1 MKRRGE
7 QTAQTRVLCIFV
19 LGVLLQV
26 SAASGEANAA
36 DSGAARDELPAAA
49 GSTALEYEMEE
60 IEGTFHR
67 FSHRAMATEFTIS
80 VYTPDVDRP
89 REDFDRVVREAFDV
103 IDDIEARLSRYRPDS
118 QVSYINNRAAQE
130 PVQVSADILDLF
142 DVVQDVHRQSKGAF
156 DPTVGPLL
164 KVWGFYRQTG
174 TLPTQEALDD
184 ALSLVGLDKVV
195 IDREN
200 RTVSFL
206 IKGMMLDFG
215 GVAKGFA
222 LDHAAHVLRRHGIDT
237 AALDAGTSTVV
248 VLGMPPGRAGWTVR
262 LRHPYNRERYI
273 ATVVLSDVSFSSS
286 GLGERFVEIEGKRYG
301 HIFDPR
307 SGLPVDGKAAAAA
320 IAPTGAL
327 SDALST
333 AFFVMGIE
341 EVKAYCGSHPE
352 VRSIIIPASE
362 SGDPEPVWINF
373 PKREERR

>member
-1 MKRRGE
+1 MKRR
-7 QTAQTRVLCIFV
+7 TAQTEQTKVLGIFV
-19 LGVLLQV
+19 LGVLLQI
-26 SAASGEANAA
+26 SAAWGEAKVA

-60 IEGTFHR
+60 VEGTFHR

-80 VYTPDVDRP
+80 VYTPDVDRR
-89 REDFDRVVREAFDV
+89 REDFERVVREAFDV

-184 ALSLVGLDKVV
+184 ALTLVGLNKVV

-206 IKGMMLDFG
+206 TKGMMLDFG

-222 LDHAAHVLRRHGIDT
+222 LDQASRVLRRHGVDT

-248 VLGMPPGRAGWTVR
+248 VLGAPPGRAGWTVR
-262 LRHPYNRERYI
+262 LRHPYNTERYI

-307 SGLPVDGKAAAAA
+307 SGLPVDGKATAAAL
-320 IAPTGAL
+320 APTGAL

-341 EVKAYCGSHPE
+341 DVKAYCRSHPE
-352 VRSIIIPASE
+352 VRSIIVPASE

-373 PKREERR
+373 PKHEERR